1 MKILKYSIISVL
13 LVILYFIWLDK
24 NYFYNSFSNQK
35 EKNLQLI
42 NEIKLLNKKLLDQH
56 EDIKKLKKQKQKK
69 IIVYKNKKAKKAIK
83 IILPK
88 NNIDYS
94 KLIPKEE
101 YDFIDNKNTK
111 IKNEETV
118 KIVPSITLDEENNV
132 DTIKVNIKTKF

>member
-24 NYFYNSFSNQK
+24 NYFYNSFFNQK

-42 NEIKLLNKKLLDQH
+42 NEIKLLNKKLLNQQ

-69 IIVYKNKKAKKAIK
+69 IIVYKNKKEKKAIK

-101 YDFIDNKNTK
+101 YNFMDNKNTK
-111 IKNEETV
+111 IQNDKKV
-118 KIVPSITLDEENNV
+118 KIMPSITLDEENKV

>member
-1 MKILKYSIISVL
+1 LKILKYSIISVL

>member
-1 MKILKYSIISVL
+1 LKILKYSIISVL

-24 NYFYNSFSNQK
+24 NYFHNSFSNQK
-35 EKNLQLI
+35 EKNLKLKT
-42 NEIKLLNKKLLDQH
+42 EIKLLNKKLLNQQ

-69 IIVYKNKKAKKAIK
+69 IIVYKNKKAKEAIR

-94 KLIPKEE
+94 KIIPKEE
-101 YDFIDNKNTK
+101 YDFMDNKNTK

-118 KIVPSITLDEENNV
+118 RIIPSITLDEENKV
-132 DTIKVNIKTKF
+132 DVIQLNIKTKF

>member
-1 MKILKYSIISVL
+1 LKILKYSIISVL

-35 EKNLQLI
+35 EKNLKLI
-42 NEIKLLNKKLLDQH
+42 NEIKLLNKKLLNQE
-56 EDIKKLKKQKQKK
+56 EDIKKLKKQKK
-69 IIVYKNKKAKKAIK
+69 IIIYKNKKAKKAIK

-101 YDFIDNKNTK
+101 YDFMDNKKTK
-111 IKNEETV
+111 IKIEETV
-118 KIVPSITLDEENNV
+118 KIVPSITLDEENKV

>member
-69 IIVYKNKKAKKAIK
+69 IIVYKNKKAIK

-101 YDFIDNKNTK
+101 YNFMDNKNTK
-111 IKNEETV
+111 QKNDEKV
-118 KIVPSITLDEENNV
+118 KIMPSITLDEENKV

>member
-24 NYFYNSFSNQK
+24 NYFHNSFSNQK
-35 EKNLQLI
+35 EKNLKLKT
-42 NEIKLLNKKLLDQH
+42 EIKLLNKKLLNQQ

-69 IIVYKNKKAKKAIK
+69 IIVYKNKKAKEAIR

-94 KLIPKEE
+94 KIIPKEE
-101 YDFIDNKNTK
+101 YDFMDNKNTK

-118 KIVPSITLDEENNV
+118 RIIPSITLDEENKV
-132 DTIKVNIKTKF
+132 DVIQLNIKTKF